1 MNLPPGSR
9 DLVRIVLGV
18 LLILL
23 LIGGALSILRPFLPA
38 LIWATMIVVATWP
51 LLLQLQRALG
61 GRRSLAAAA
70 MTALLFVIVVAP
82 LAVAISTVVQQAA
95 RLSDI
100 KVAEIR
106 IPMPPVWIEGV
117 PVVGAKLTAEWRVYA
132 AATPEELASKA
143 APYVTTVVSWIADR
157 AGSFGT
163 FLLHMVLTLLL
174 CAVLYVTGE
183 TAALGVRR
191 FARRLL
197 GEAGDHLV
205 LLAAGSIR
213 AVALGI
219 VVTAIVQTALGA
231 VGLVV
236 AGAPYVAIFAAV
248 MFVFCIAQLG
258 PVLPMLA
265 AVGWL
270 YLGGATTAA
279 IGLFVWTVIVGL
291 LDNVLRPILIRR
303 GADLPLLL
311 IMAGVIGGLVGFGL
325 VGLFVGP
332 VVLAVAY
339 TAAQRLDRRAGG
351 DAGCWRGNAR
361 RHRIARNR
369 GLARQDLASD
379 SQQAMLASIVSAN
392 AMWFHS
398 GSAIIN
404 VWTL

>member
-1 MNLPPGSR
+1 M
-9 DLVRIVLGV
+9 
-18 LLILL
+18 
-23 LIGGALSILRPFLPA
+23 
-38 LIWATMIVVATWP
+38 
-51 LLLQLQRALG
+51 
-61 GRRSLAAAA
+61 
-70 MTALLFVIVVAP
+70 
-82 LAVAISTVVQQAA
+82 
-95 RLSDI
+95 
-100 KVAEIR
+100 
-106 IPMPPVWIEGV
+106 
-117 PVVGAKLTAEWRVYA
+117 
-132 AATPEELASKA
+132 
-143 APYVTTVVSWIADR
+143 TTVVSWIADR
-157 AGSFGT
+157 AGTFGT

-174 CAVLYVTGE
+174 CAVLYVNGE

-236 AGAPYVAIFAAV
+236 AGVPYVAVFAAV
-248 MFVFCIAQLG
+248 MFVLCIAQLG

-279 IGLFVWTVIVGL
+279 IGLLVWTVIVGL
-291 LDNVLRPILIRR
+291 LDNVLRPMLIRR

-332 VVLAVAY
+332 VVLAVTY
-339 TAAQRLDRRAGG
+339 TALGAWIAEQEPTP
-351 DAGCWRGNAR
+351 DAGA
-361 RHRIARNR
+361 A
-369 GLARQDLASD
+369 
-379 SQQAMLASIVSAN
+379 
-392 AMWFHS
+392 
-398 GSAIIN
+398 
-404 VWTL
+404 TP